1 MTMAKTKISGPFT
14 MRIELGKV
22 REFLRA
28 TAADSWDLP
37 PDSDAPIPATFLTTT
52 RFWDAADA
60 RTLMDVVDLDLKR
73 LLHGSQE
80 YEFPAGPPRVGETLT
95 YSTFLVDS
103 YTKVGGRGGQ
113 MRFLVTETEFRR
125 PSGELAAISR
135 GTFIETA
142 SPAS

>member
-1 MTMAKTKISGPFT
+1 MSMAKTPISGPFT
-14 MRIELGKV
+14 MRVELGKV

-28 TAADSWDLP
+28 TGSPSWDLP
-37 PDSDAPIPATFLTTT
+37 PDSHAPIPATFLTTT

-60 RTLMDVVDLDLKR
+60 KTLMDVVDLDLKR

-80 YEFPAGPPRVGETLT
+80 YEFPTGPPRVGEILT
-95 YSTFLVDS
+95 YTTFLVNS
-103 YTKVGGRGGQ
+103 YTKVGGRGGE

-125 PSGELAAISR
+125 PSGDLAAIGR

-142 SPAS
+142 PPAS

>member
-1 MTMAKTKISGPFT
+1 MTMARTKICGPFT

-28 TAADSWDLP
+28 TGASEWDLP
-37 PDSDAPIPATFLTTT
+37 LDSDAPIPATFLTTT
-52 RFWDAADA
+52 RFWDAVDA
-60 RTLMDVVDLDLKR
+60 KTLLDVVDLDLKR

-80 YEFPAGPPRVGETLT
+80 YEFPAGPPRAGETLT
-95 YSTFLVDS
+95 YSTFLVSS
-103 YTKVGGRGGQ
+103 YAKAGSRGGQ

-125 PSGELAAISR
+125 PSGELAAVGR

-142 SPAS
+142 PPAS